1 MVSRSRGTFLALAAL
16 VLVVA
21 GPAAGP
27 ARAQSAAIKGKPKA
41 MKEAELK
48 RLDAKMDEFRES
60 FLRDISSLI
69 KSYEDIGQYERSK
82 VLLEAL
88 QKLDPQSEP
97 VKEKLAQV
105 KEQILAASEFEYDID
120 PAKPWQVVGTLSA
133 GTTLRIRV
141 AGEYKLVA
149 TATVAADGLAG
160 DNPAEDL
167 IPNVPFGAVMAVIG
181 PSGSAERPTGDRK
194 NEKQP
199 RPFTVGSA
207 CEKPIAADG
216 ILYLKVN
223 LPPGTKCTGRL
234 AARISG
240 ATQPAQ
246 P

>member
-1 MVSRSRGTFLALAAL
+1 MVSKSRGTFLALAAL
-16 VLVVA
+16 IMVA
-21 GPAAGP
+21 ADPAA
-27 ARAQSAAIKGKPKA
+27 ARAQPAAVKNKPKA
-41 MKEAELK
+41 LKEAELK
-48 RLDAKMDEFRES
+48 RLDTKMDEFRES

-105 KEQILAASEFEYDID
+105 KEQILAASEFEFDID
-120 PAKPWQVVGTLSA
+120 PARPWQAVGALSA

-141 AGEYKLVA
+141 AGEYKLVT

-181 PSGSAERPTGDRK
+181 PAGSAERK
-194 NEKQP
+194 NDKQP

-207 CEKPIAADG
+207 YEKPVAADG
-216 ILYLKVN
+216 VLYLKVN
-223 LPPGTKCTGRL
+223 LPPGSKCTGRL
-234 AARISG
+234 TARISG
-240 ATQPAQ
+240 ATQP
-246 P
+246 